1 MKNILLIIG
10 VLFTSQP
17 FAAEPVFCSSPTMA
31 NESGCTST
39 CAAIAAA
46 TAAAGD
52 FDMIDNSYGT
62 CIGKAT
68 KRPVTIYKLEL
79 GKLDVTNMSR
89 CTIWEGDD
97 LVMELAGS
105 TGGTSSK
112 YPITLDKCSVGTTYD
127 SYYIT
132 LSPYTSIAAEAVFPN
147 DPSKKVRTTA
157 LHAAQG
163 PSTNWIDLSGDGGFG
178 GFGNVDRHYTSLG
191 STVAYKKL
199 ADALS
204 ATDLSSEVNVLMEWD
219 SIKTEGLYRTSTSER
234 SGFYCVP
241 GDANDCHEDNSD
253 RYTVIVEMSSNL
265 TLKAGDDT
273 LDLEYILYN
282 TDRGATNEHI
292 GARFLWH
299 WDGTTLKYAGV
310 NPSDVGGELIWS
322 NVRPK
327 ESL

>member
-1 MKNILLIIG
+1 MVYSMNKNILLTIG
-10 VLFTSQP
+10 ILFASWS
-17 FAAEPVFCSSPTMA
+17 FAAAPTFCSSPTMA
-31 NESGCTST
+31 YQSGCTST

-46 TAAAGD
+46 GSFT
-52 FDMIDNSYGT
+52 MSSNSYGT

-68 KRPVTIYKLEL
+68 QRPVTIYKLEL
-79 GKLDVTNMSR
+79 GKLAANDMSR

-112 YPITLDKCSVGTTYD
+112 YPVTLNKCSVGTTYD
-127 SYYIT
+127 TYYIT

-147 DPSKKVRTTA
+147 DSSKKVRTTA
-157 LHAAQG
+157 LHAANG

-178 GFGNVDRHYTSLG
+178 NVDRHYTSWG

-234 SGFYCVP
+234 NGFKCASGDV
-241 GDANDCHEDNSD
+241 NDCHENDRSD
-253 RYTVIVEMSSNL
+253 RYTVIVEMPTNL

-322 NVRPK
+322 NVRSN
-327 ESL
+327 EGL